1 LYGGQTSK
9 QLNPTGE
16 GNLPTNQQGTKQMNN
31 NKLFSTRLVN
41 EYAAAGYFG
50 EAPDTSEEEQ
60 SEIRRV
66 WLLSMGGRGW
76 ILNQS
81 VIDNENVDQYEREG
95 QSALNET
102 IEYLAGAF

>member
-1 LYGGQTSK
+1 
-9 QLNPTGE
+9 
-16 GNLPTNQQGTKQMNN
+16 MNN
-31 NKLFSTRLVN
+31 SKLFSTQLVN

-66 WLLSMGGRGW
+66 WLLSMTARGW

>member
-1 LYGGQTSK
+1 MSTEHSRHYPGRATS
-9 QLNPTGE
+9 P
-16 GNLPTNQQGTKQMNN
+16 PTNKEQNKMNN
-31 NKLFSTRLVN
+31 NKLFSTQLVN

-66 WLLSMGGRGW
+66 WLLSMAGRGW

-81 VIDNENVDQYEREG
+81 VIDNENVDQYERAG